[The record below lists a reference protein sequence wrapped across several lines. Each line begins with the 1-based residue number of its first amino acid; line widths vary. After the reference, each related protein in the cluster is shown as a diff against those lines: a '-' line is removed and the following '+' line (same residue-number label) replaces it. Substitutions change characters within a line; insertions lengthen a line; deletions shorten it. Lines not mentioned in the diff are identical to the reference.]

1 MLNLVIDFVN
11 CLRTSDLRVST
22 AEVLDC
28 INHLPL
34 IDPFDEPVF
43 KTALRANFVKSK
55 REQRR
60 FDRLYDLFFH
70 DLGRREDQNQSGAE
84 EIMRPIK
91 ERVAGDEQQT
101 AVVDFLSGDP
111 LAFLEL
117 LQSIREMPTEGRF
130 NLGPLGKRLELM
142 VALNKVR
149 DLALQQIAIRG
160 ESALEGHINS
170 RVRQAF
176 SLLVEEP
183 RLDNELIRRTE
194 AHERYYKDLGDR
206 PFGLLNQMEVLE
218 VREVIGRLVL
228 KLKDIVSRRSMAMSR
243 GTLDVKKTLRQAQR
257 YQGVPMEIRYR
268 HHPKSKARI
277 VTLCDVSSSVWAAAR
292 FMLNVLY
299 SLQECFAEV
308 KSFIFV
314 AGLAE
319 VTKIFKDNEVNQAI
333 NKVLKEADLEYNAS
347 TDYGAMLRRFRKEYL
362 HTLDKK
368 TTLIIIGDGRTNY
381 MHPEDGILAE
391 MRDRGRRVIWL
402 NPEPQP
408 LWYTGDSEMRAYE
421 PYCHELRSCR
431 NLNQLM
437 EFVEELVL

>member
-1 MLNLVIDFVN
+1 MLNLVLDFVT
-11 CLRTSDLRVST
+11 CLRASDLRVST

-34 IDPFDEPVF
+34 IDPFDETVF

-60 FDRLYDLFFH
+60 FDRLYNLFFH
-70 DLGRREDQNQSGAE
+70 DLGCGGEEDHTGAE
-84 EIMRPIK
+84 DILSEIK
-91 ERVAGDEQQT
+91 DQLAGDEKQA
-101 AVVDFLSGDP
+101 AVADFLSGDP

-117 LQSIREMPTEGRF
+117 LQSIREMPAEARF
-130 NLGPLGKRLELM
+130 NLAPLGRRLELM
-142 VALNKVR
+142 VALNTVR
-149 DLALQQIAIRG
+149 DLALQRLAVRG
-160 ESALEGHINS
+160 EHALEGQINA

-183 RLDNELIRRTE
+183 RPDNELVRRTE
-194 AHERYYKDLGDR
+194 AHEQYYKNLGER
-206 PFGLLNQMEVLE
+206 PFGLLSQQEVLE
-218 VREVIGRLVL
+218 VREVIDRLVR
-228 KLKDIVSRRSMAMSR
+228 KLKDIVGRRSAVMSR

-277 VTLCDVSSSVWAAAR
+277 VTLCDVSSSVWSAAR

-333 NKVLKEADLEYNAS
+333 DKVLKEADLKYNVS
-347 TDYGAMLRRFRKEYL
+347 TDYGATLRQFRKEYL

-391 MRDRGRRVIWL
+391 LRDRSRRLIWL

>member
-1 MLNLVIDFVN
+1 MLNLVIDFVT
-11 CLRTSDLRVST
+11 CLRASDLRVST

-43 KTALRANFVKSK
+43 KTTLRANFVKSK

-70 DLGRREDQNQSGAE
+70 DLGRREEQYRTGAE
-84 EIMRPIK
+84 DILNEMK
-91 ERVAGDEQQT
+91 DRVAGDERQA
-101 AVVDFLSGDP
+101 AVADFLSGDP

-117 LQSIREMPTEGRF
+117 LQSIREMPHAGRF
-130 NLGPLGKRLELM
+130 NLAPLGKRLELM
-142 VALNKVR
+142 VALNTVR
-149 DLALQQIAIRG
+149 DLVLQRLAIHGEHALLGQINA
-160 ESALEGHINS
+160 
-170 RVRQAF
+170 RVKQAF

-183 RLDNELIRRTE
+183 RPDNELIRRTE
-194 AHERYYKDLGDR
+194 AHEQYYRDLGDR
-206 PFGLLNQMEVLE
+206 PFGLLDQQEVLE
-218 VREVIGRLVL
+218 VREVIGRLVR
-228 KLKDIVSRRSMAMSR
+228 KLKDIVNRRSVAMSR

-277 VTLCDVSSSVWAAAR
+277 VTLCDVSSSVWSAAR

-308 KSFIFV
+308 QSFIFV

-333 NKVLKEADLEYNAS
+333 DKVLKEADLKYNLS
-347 TDYGAMLRRFRKEYL
+347 TDYGATLRQFRKEYL

-368 TTLIIIGDGRTNY
+368 TTVIIIGDGRTNY

-391 MRDRGRRVIWL
+391 MRDRSRRLIWL